1 MALKAV
7 ARYFYLKGHLV
18 PQKLGM
24 KLLEMG
30 KDMKIKH
37 SNNKV
42 WGKFFRKKKLCMR
55 EQTFFCK
62 FIGGLFY
69 MGT

>member
-1 MALKAV
+1 MTLKAV
-7 ARYFYLKGHLV
+7 ARQFYLKGHFV
-18 PQKLGM
+18 PQELGM

-37 SNNKV
+37 SDNKV
-42 WGKFFRKKKLCMR
+42 WGNFFRKKALH
-55 EQTFFCK
+55 EGTNFFLQ
-62 FIGGLFY
+62 IYRGLFY

>member
-1 MALKAV
+1 
-7 ARYFYLKGHLV
+7 
-18 PQKLGM
+18 M

-42 WGKFFRKKKLCMR
+42 WGNFFRKKALH
-55 EQTFFCK
+55 EGANFFLQIYRGAVLHGDMINHARGK
-62 FIGGLFY
+62 VNGLEVSQAESS
-69 MGT
+69 